1 MNGNAKVFLKGMG
14 NMVFADEEV
23 LSKAVERDV
32 LLEILIDIGHHLLKK
47 RLAACRDAI
56 MMNEKISEVCLSY
69 GFKDYPSFFRAF
81 RKEFG
86 MSPKEYR
93 EAFSL
98 AELQPDNP

>member
-1 MNGNAKVFLKGMG
+1 
-14 NMVFADEEV
+14 
-23 LSKAVERDV
+23 
-32 LLEILIDIGHHLLKK
+32 
-47 RLAACRDAI
+47 

-98 AELQPDNP
+98 AALQPDNP